1 MPIRH
6 SLTCLL
12 RSSFILHPSSFPL
25 RLDMFESLTSSLTGL
40 FVHPEFVI
48 PGALLVAAPIII
60 HFINRLRFRRV
71 KWAAMEFLLA
81 SQQRNRRRILLEQL
95 LLLLLRILAVAAL
108 VMLVARPLVDPE
120 RFSLFQGQKTH
131 HLVLLD
137 DSGSMRDRAGEMSAF
152 DAALDVVRKIAAE
165 GERKPDTQT
174 LTLLLLSNFA
184 QPVYTRENLN
194 RDFVVRLEAGLKGLR
209 CSHRALDLAAG
220 VEEARKLLT
229 DLAGA
234 ARNFHLISDF
244 RRHDWEDNAALA
256 AALRE
261 MDLDKVTINLV
272 KTVVEA
278 HPNLGITNL
287 SGALDVAAVNVPL
300 RLSVSVRNYGEQV
313 ARDVRLTVLVDG
325 QKRPAV
331 ETIEQIEP
339 GQDRTIEFDEQF
351 TRTGPHDVQ
360 VSLPADAL
368 DEDNVRYL
376 SIQVPDTNPVLIIDG
391 GGDDSEA
398 FYLLDALGAV
408 PEKTGFSP
416 TLDRV
421 DSLKRRSLD
430 KFQSLF
436 LLNVSEIPPDA
447 VRALEEYVHSGG
459 GLAWFLGPQV
469 KAAFYNDKLYRDG
482 LSREGLG
489 IFPARLGNVA
499 DLIADETNP
508 APDFSVTGHPVF
520 EVFQD
525 AGDELLNYTR
535 VTRYFS
541 VARDWTPPDGVR
553 VIASLRNKAPLMLE
567 HRLGKGRI
575 VTCLTGCGTLWNN
588 WPRIPDAFVPIQ
600 LQLATHLAQGR
611 QVLNLKTV
619 GEPLVIALDAAE
631 YSPQIDIHP
640 SDGSRVSL
648 TLGVQNASTVSGVA
662 ASAVSEAAPKNPE
675 QKDPSQKLVYEDSY
689 KSTDIPGVYGVILKR
704 QDSGEETR
712 RYSYNVADAESRL
725 NLTSTEFIKRRL
737 GADVKV
743 QIQEVGDFNWVHGE
757 ESTREVHDYVL
768 MLLMVVL
775 LGEQAL
781 ALRLSYHPKTAG
793 GRA

>member
-1 MPIRH
+1 M
-6 SLTCLL
+6 L
-12 RSSFILHPSSFPL
+12 
-25 RLDMFESLTSSLTGL
+25 ESLTSSLTSL

-81 SQQRNRRRILLEQL
+81 SQQRNRRRLLLEQL

-120 RFSLFQGQKTH
+120 KFSLFQGQKTH

-137 DSGSMRDRAGEMSAF
+137 DSGSMRDRADEISTFG
-152 DAALDVVRKIAAE
+152 AALDVVRKIAAE

-174 LTLLLLSNFA
+174 LTLVLLSNPG
-184 QPVYTRENLN
+184 QPVYTQENLN
-194 RDFVVRLEAGLKGLR
+194 KDFVGRLEATLKGLR
-209 CSHRALDLAAG
+209 CSHRALDLAGGA
-220 VEEARKLLT
+220 EAARRLMT
-229 DLAGA
+229 DMSGA

-244 RRHDWEDNAALA
+244 RKHDWDDNSALA

-261 MDLDKVTINLV
+261 MDLDKITVNLV
-272 KTVVEA
+272 KTVAES
-278 HPNLGITNL
+278 HPNLGITSL
-287 SGALDVAAVNVPL
+287 IGSVDVAAVNVPL

-325 QKRPAV
+325 QKRPAI
-331 ETIEQIEP
+331 ETIDQIEP
-339 GQDRTIEFDEQF
+339 GRERTIEFDEQF
-351 TRTGPHDVQ
+351 PKTGPHDLQ

-376 SIQVPDTNPVLIIDG
+376 SIQVPDTNLVLVIDG
-391 GGDDSEA
+391 GSEESEA

-421 DSLKRRSLD
+421 ESLKRRPLD
-430 KFQSLF
+430 KFQSIF
-436 LLNVSEIPPDA
+436 LLNISELPPDA
-447 VRALEEYVHSGG
+447 VRALEDYVRAGG

-469 KAAFYNDKLYRDG
+469 RAPFYNDKLYRDG
-482 LSREGLG
+482 QSPEGLG
-489 IFPARLGNVA
+489 LFPARLGNVA

-508 APDFSVTGHPVF
+508 APDFSVTQHPVF
-520 EVFQD
+520 DVFQD

-553 VIASLRNKAPLMLE
+553 IIASLRNKAPLMLE

-575 VTCLTGCGTLWNN
+575 VTCLTTCGTLWNN

-600 LQLATHLAQGR
+600 LQLATHLAQGH

-619 GEPLVIALDAAE
+619 GEPLVISLDAAV
-631 YSPQIDIHP
+631 YSPQVEIHP
-640 SDGSRVSL
+640 PDGSRVPV
-648 TLGVQNASTVSGVA
+648 TIGF
-662 ASAVSEAAPKNPE
+662 KN
-675 QKDPSQKLVYEDSY
+675 
-689 KSTDIPGVYGVILKR
+689 
-704 QDSGEETR
+704 
-712 RYSYNVADAESRL
+712 
-725 NLTSTEFIKRRL
+725 
-737 GADVKV
+737 
-743 QIQEVGDFNWVHGE
+743 
-757 ESTREVHDYVL
+757 
-768 MLLMVVL
+768 
-775 LGEQAL
+775 
-781 ALRLSYHPKTAG
+781 
-793 GRA
+793 